1 MSNRK
6 RTGFTLIELLVVIA
20 IIGILISL
28 LLPAVQ
34 QVREAARRTQCSNNL
49 RQHALAVHNYESA
62 LRRMPP
68 GIDLPQNVVN
78 GTVTGFNGAEGS
90 GAKWTWGTYI
100 LPYIE
105 QDNLYN
111 ILRPNQGTAQSRLVD
126 PTDGAAVFAAM
137 QTPLAIF
144 RCPSDDA
151 PDLNE
156 IRKFFANVP
165 GLGGG
170 EKFLATSNYVACNS
184 SGRAAW
190 TDIQGSPGWFPN
202 GAFLGGTKG
211 QQFRSITD
219 GQSNTILFSERTYNN
234 IFVPPSSPPEWS
246 EAPLIPGAGLIYA
259 SRGAGAAVGA
269 NAPPKLFDGMTDV
282 AFTGY
287 VAINDHNNGY
297 DKKQG
302 ASSRHAGGIVTA
314 WADGST
320 RFLSETIEQSPGNNC
335 ASVFDFT
342 LGMNDGNVVDSSTFQ

>member
-20 IIGILISL
+20 IIGILMSL

-34 QVREAARRTQCSNNL
+34 QVREAARRTQCANNL
-49 RQHALAVHNYESA
+49 RQLALATMNYQSA
-62 LRRMPP
+62 INRIPA
-68 GIDLPQNVVN
+68 GIRLTSGAVN
-78 GTVTGFNGAEGS
+78 GTITGFNGTN
-90 GAKWTWGTYI
+90 GAGAQWSWGTML
-100 LPYIE
+100 LPFVE

-111 ILRPNQGTAQSRLVD
+111 ILLPNQGTAQQRLVG
-126 PTDGAAVFAAM
+126 PDGAAVFAAM

-151 PDLNE
+151 SDLNE
-156 IRKFFANVP
+156 VRKFFANVP

-170 EKFLATSNYVACNS
+170 EKLLATSNYVACNS

-190 TDIQGSPGWFPN
+190 TNIQGSPGWFPN
-202 GAFLGGTKG
+202 GSFLGGTKG
-211 QQFRSITD
+211 IKLRDFTD

-234 IFVPPSSPPEWS
+234 IFVPPSADPNWFDLTPS
-246 EAPLIPGAGLIYA
+246 AGLIYA
-259 SRGAGAAVGA
+259 SRGAGAEVGA
-269 NAPPKLFDGMTDV
+269 NAPPSLYNGITDIG
-282 AFTGY
+282 FTGF

-302 ASSRHAGGIVTA
+302 ASSRHSGGVVTA

-320 RFLSETIEQSPGNNC
+320 RFLSDTIEQSPGNNC
-335 ASVFDFT
+335 ASVFDYT
-342 LGMNDGNVVDSSTFQ
+342 LGRNDGNVVDSSSFQ